1 MPNNNPQ
8 TTPQQQIAKAAEG
21 ANKAAERLES
31 TAEHAASVAIEKVRQ
46 VREEAQSGI
55 QQQRD
60 LVADRIR
67 RIGGVLRSGSQT
79 LSTDDPLAQQL
90 FDTAGDRIDRLASYI
105 GNITPGQL
113 ADDVHTLA
121 RRRPGLFFG
130 GSFIVGLALGRFA
143 KSSASAITGAVGSG
157 GRDESRD
164 EYEQTST
171 PRKNASANRQGGSQG
186 SAQGSSQRSASAGGG
201 ASGSTGQRSA
211 SRTGQSSAS
220 AESGTPSTSST
231 LPQGVSSSAHAT
243 IGTGSAHGPGPNA
256 GPSYGASS
264 TGSTGSTGSKPQ
276 SEGTPASAKAQSV
289 EPGEGSKS

>member
-171 PRKNASANRQGGSQG
+171 PRKNASASRQGG
-186 SAQGSSQRSASAGGG
+186 AQGSSQRSASAGGS

-220 AESGTPSTSST
+220 AESGTPGTAST
-231 LPQGVSSSAHAT
+231 LPQGVSGSAHAT